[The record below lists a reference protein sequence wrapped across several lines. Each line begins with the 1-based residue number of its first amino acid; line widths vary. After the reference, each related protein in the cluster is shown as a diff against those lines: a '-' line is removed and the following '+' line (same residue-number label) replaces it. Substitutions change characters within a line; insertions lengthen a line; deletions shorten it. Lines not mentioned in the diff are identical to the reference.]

1 MYMEVPGSYEHVAPT
16 TSILFLCLQAATKSF
31 AETYARRTALS
42 MTSAIVKV
50 VTGLLI
56 QANPKVRKYGN
67 FLEYSYHFF
76 AGNETT
82 VRTCAIRQK

>member
-1 MYMEVPGSYEHVAPT
+1 MLLHPLY
-16 TSILFLCLQAATKSF
+16 LFSLIFYYFFQAATKNL

-56 QANPKVRKYGN
+56 QARDGLEDEKGFNHKKV
-67 FLEYSYHFF
+67 
-76 AGNETT
+76 
-82 VRTCAIRQK
+82 